1 MGGSADVLCLDLTTL
16 VHPSRRGAA
25 RELVPSAI
33 AVAKLAG
40 RRVWVRV
47 NIDNAD
53 DAEADLAAAV
63 RPGLTAVVATAE
75 SPDEAKRLDGLLT
88 DLEGERE
95 MPERVR
101 IVVEV
106 QSAAGVWAL
115 RETLAATP
123 RVSGALAATYD
134 VLDLLGRPDN
144 RATWTT
150 LRPPALP
157 ETAHLRGRIAAA
169 AMEAGVPVYA
179 CLATGVAPN
188 GLVEAL
194 GVDAALRL
202 AEAAEAAQAF
212 GYRGAVTLHPEAID
226 ACNAALQG
234 PPSASAPAPA
244 APVPSKWQPVVP
256 SHFGIGV
263 PKPPAAQSGGHAERQ
278 APKEKSRRPSGCRA
292 NTHRA
297 ACESTGADAVAA
309 RRALALW
316 HPRASA
322 GAARPVGQR

>member
-1 MGGSADVLCLDLTTL
+1 
-16 VHPSRRGAA
+16 
-25 RELVPSAI
+25 
-33 AVAKLAG
+33 
-40 RRVWVRV
+40 
-47 NIDNAD
+47 
-53 DAEADLAAAV
+53 
-63 RPGLTAVVATAE
+63 
-75 SPDEAKRLDGLLT
+75 
-88 DLEGERE
+88 

-123 RVSGALAATYD
+123 RVSGALAATHD

-179 CLATGVAPN
+179 CLATGVAPG

-194 GVDAALRL
+194 GVDAAQRL

-234 PPSASAPAPA
+234 TPSASAPAQA
-244 APVPSKWQPVVP
+244 VPVPSKWQPVVP

-263 PKPPAAQSGGHAERQ
+263 PKPPAAQAGGQALRQ
-278 APKEKSRRPSGCRA
+278 PPKEKSPPTRRMSRRHATAPPASPPAPTRWQPVVPSHFGIRVPPREPLAPSDNADGTEAADCR
-292 NTHRA
+292 RIQL
-297 ACESTGADAVAA
+297 ADNGGKLAHAA
-309 RRALALW
+309 RSPLNAVHAGERPPLCGGRMAAL
-316 HPRASA
+316 
-322 GAARPVGQR
+322 G